1 MNATIQ
7 PSIISGELY
16 APASKSSMQRA
27 CAAALLNKGITKI
40 TLILPK
46 SDFKIFPSF
55 LVILPSIRYYNNNNV
70 IANAT
75 QSSSLKQ
82 HWPF

>member
-27 CAAALLNKGITKI
+27 CAAALLTRGSTKI
-40 TLILPK
+40 INPGR
-46 SDFKIFPSF
+46 SNDDFAALDVIEKLGATIEKID
-55 LVILPSIRYYNNNNV
+55 NNHHV
-70 IANAT
+70 
-75 QSSSLKQ
+75 
-82 HWPF
+82 